1 MAVPTLAAMAALTL
15 LQHPE
20 AQPLDVTLD
29 YSPFAE
35 FARRIQRAV
44 RGKQGPRRSAAVQ
57 IQSNYRSADFDD
69 ISGILHT
76 YAYFQLD
83 DTGNL
88 LSIDCKLCPLINTP
102 LIAIRLQT
110 KLANL
115 KLTNCNPNLQV

>member
-57 IQSNYRSADFDD
+57 IQSNYRRMQTIRQLGATRPFQNPFSTSKYINNLREMLFRVNLQADRNRTRRR
-69 ISGILHT
+69 GRT
-76 YAYFQLD
+76 REEW
-83 DTGNL
+83 
-88 LSIDCKLCPLINTP
+88 
-102 LIAIRLQT
+102 IRLR
-110 KLANL
+110 LFG
-115 KLTNCNPNLQV
+115 